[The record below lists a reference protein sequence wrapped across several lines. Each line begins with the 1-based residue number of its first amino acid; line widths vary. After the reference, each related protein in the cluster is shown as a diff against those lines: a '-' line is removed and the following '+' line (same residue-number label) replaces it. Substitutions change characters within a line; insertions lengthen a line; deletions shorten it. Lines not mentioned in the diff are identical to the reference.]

1 MKQIMKILT
10 LKFTVNSV
18 LTDFSYPNHCGLVKD
33 MVYLKYIFVKMY
45 KNKNKL

>member
-1 MKQIMKILT
+1 MKTK
-10 LKFTVNSV
+10 NV
-18 LTDFSYPNHCGLVKD
+18 LTDFSHPNHCGLVKN

>member
-1 MKQIMKILT
+1 MK
-10 LKFTVNSV
+10 NV
-18 LTDFSYPNHCGLVKD
+18 LTDFSYPNHCGLIKD

>member
-10 LKFTVNSV
+10 LKFNGV
-18 LTDFSYPNHCGLVKD
+18 LTDFSYPNRCGLVKD
-33 MVYLKYIFVKMY
+33 MVYLKYIFVKIH